1 MARKQ
6 PDEASPHS
14 SANPP
19 EPKRRRHGKHTIG
32 QKAVLVVNSVVVLA
46 CFAAAGGLVYAKE
59 SRENFLAV
67 PKVDIDTD
75 PTAAPPL
82 SVDGVDTTVPG
93 TEPSGPQETFPAADP
108 TAQNFLIAGE
118 ANNAC
123 VDPGSPWFN
132 AGADNRSYAELSD
145 TIMVMRVDPATKQ
158 AAVLS
163 FQRDLWV
170 DIAGKNSK
178 QRINTAY
185 KKNDYS
191 RLAQTIYD
199 NFGVT
204 VDHYLQI
211 DFCAFKTIIDAI
223 GGVSVPFDRPIRDP
237 NVGLQID
244 EVGCHTFSGDEA
256 LAYVRT
262 RKLEYYDE
270 ASGEWKND
278 GTSDFGRVSRQQ
290 DFIRRVLQAALNK
303 GLFNADLARGV
314 LESMQ
319 KYVVTEQGFSINKMM
334 EFAGALKD
342 VDPQSVATY
351 QVESRG
357 MKVGGASVLQPLLD
371 GDNMKAIL
379 AIFKG
384 EAPLAGAPEQVF
396 ETTTTPPGG
405 GEGGDA
411 TQGDTQGDTQGNT
424 IETTAPADTQ
434 APTATTAAPATG
446 PVENPKGEVPS
457 RDKTCP

>member
-1 MARKQ
+1 MPRKN
-6 PDEASPHS
+6 DDNDSPS
-14 SANPP
+14 NESAEP
-19 EPKRRRHGKHTIG
+19 ERRRRSSHTGKHTIG
-32 QKAVLVVNSVVVLA
+32 QKAVLVVNSIIVLA
-46 CFAAAGGLVYAKE
+46 CLAAAGGLVYAKE

-67 PKVDIDTD
+67 PKVEINTD
-75 PTAAPPL
+75 KTAAPPL
-82 SVDGVDTTVPG
+82 SVEGVDTTVQAS
-93 TEPSGPQETFPAADP
+93 EPSGPQETFPAADP
-108 TAQNFLIAGE
+108 AAQNFLIAGE

-132 AGADNRSYAELSD
+132 AGADNRGYAELSD

-170 DIAGKNSK
+170 TIAGKNSK

-199 NFGVT
+199 NFGIK

-211 DFCAFKTIIDAI
+211 DFCAFKTIVDAI

-244 EVGCHTFSGDEA
+244 QVGCHTFGGDEA

-270 ASGEWKND
+270 ADQKWKND
-278 GTSDFGRVSRQQ
+278 GASDFGRVSRQQ

-303 GLFNADLARGV
+303 GLFDAGLARGV

-319 KYVVTEQGFSINKMM
+319 KYVVTEDGFSLNEMM

-342 VDPQSVATY
+342 VNPQSVATY
-351 QVESRG
+351 QVENRG
-357 MKVGGASVLQPLLD
+357 MKVGGAAVLQPLLD

-396 ETTTTPPGG
+396 DTTTTTRPTTDESTAGS
-405 GEGGDA
+405 DA
-411 TQGDTQGDTQGNT
+411 TAAEGS
-424 IETTAPADTQ
+424 ETTAPADT
-434 APTATTAAPATG
+434 AAPPASTAPG